1 MGVGGTLQE
10 LKRVRALRKLLEL
23 DESRSYRYS
32 EIVGV
37 LVEEGLSSS
46 YAVSLLLELANYYKA
61 LTRVDYGRYKINKD
75 RIRELLEK
83 MES

>member
-1 MGVGGTLQE
+1 MQGR
-10 LKRVRALRKLLEL
+10 KKVRALRKLLEL
-23 DESRSYRYS
+23 NENKSYKYS